1 MTTIPTNAPPKPV
14 VNDLLVSPNDGIIRQ
29 ERTKRSWATLL
40 YSSGWRDEK
49 RIHPTPPRYYLYNSN
64 GHWVYRSPVV
74 APNMDLRKWE
84 QALMRSLVEFED
96 FVAISF
102 EAARLDIWVWGYCE
116 RQRNISMLLENQHKP
131 YWHSVAALQEKY
143 AADTLEGRIISDWLE
158 KDQPTYRYATPIHI
172 RGDA

>member
-14 VNDLLVSPNDGIIRQ
+14 CDDLLVSPNDGIIRQ

-40 YSSGWRDEK
+40 YSSGWRDENQV
-49 RIHPTPPRYYLYNSN
+49 HPCPPRYHICNSN
-64 GHWVYRSPVV
+64 GNWVYRSPVV

-96 FVAISF
+96 FVALSF
-102 EAARLDIWVWGYCE
+102 RVDLCLPGYCE
-116 RQRNISMLLENQHKP
+116 RKRNISMLLENQHKP

-158 KDQPTYRYATPIHI
+158 KDQPTYRYATPIQI